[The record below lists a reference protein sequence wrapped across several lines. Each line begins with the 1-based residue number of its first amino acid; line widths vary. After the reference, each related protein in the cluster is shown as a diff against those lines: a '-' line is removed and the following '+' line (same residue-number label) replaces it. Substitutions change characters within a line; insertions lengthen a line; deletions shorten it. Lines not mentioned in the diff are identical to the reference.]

1 MIDLTNNQQILT
13 EYYSDYY
20 FAKDFLPKEYYSE
33 LEFRSILLNALYL
46 NNLQSCNSKKELEYY
61 IKPKENIFA
70 LADKFIRYGTKTAT
84 RFIIIDVDNNSQTL
98 EKFSEY
104 VKCKL
109 DPLNPSWISKTDN
122 GFHIGFIL
130 DKPIYL
136 NNDIQTKK
144 AKEIKTTLTE
154 ILNADPNGSH
164 RLIGWWRNPLQH
176 QSVLNLELHNLDNM
190 YEKLKIEDTKKIN
203 PHNETNTKQ
212 QISNWE
218 KIDKKGFIKGN
229 RNNFLFKK
237 IVGMLYN
244 GLITNNEILTTLT
257 NINNGELDDNE
268 ILKITNSIKRYNITP
283 TQKKSSNKPNKRG
296 IYSQDLWDNSIHNY
310 TQDNNIQF
318 ERQRFGQMITTIST
332 IEKTLNKLLN
342 GYISLYRNHK
352 LSSDKIPTN
361 KEIAQSSDLSI
372 RTVQRYRNEKKIE
385 EALKAKALKEYLIAL
400 SQKSVMATVTLINII
415 LEDITFS
422 YTMNDKKFKFKR
434 VSANK
439 LDFFPIQDTSER
451 LIA

>member
-1 MIDLTNNQQILT
+1 
-13 EYYSDYY
+13 
-20 FAKDFLPKEYYSE
+20 
-33 LEFRSILLNALYL
+33 
-46 NNLQSCNSKKELEYY
+46 
-61 IKPKENIFA
+61 
-70 LADKFIRYGTKTAT
+70 
-84 RFIIIDVDNNSQTL
+84 
-98 EKFSEY
+98 
-104 VKCKL
+104 
-109 DPLNPSWISKTDN
+109 
-122 GFHIGFIL
+122 
-130 DKPIYL
+130 
-136 NNDIQTKK
+136 
-144 AKEIKTTLTE
+144 
-154 ILNADPNGSH
+154 
-164 RLIGWWRNPLQH
+164 
-176 QSVLNLELHNLDNM
+176 
-190 YEKLKIEDTKKIN
+190 
-203 PHNETNTKQ
+203 
-212 QISNWE
+212 
-218 KIDKKGFIKGN
+218 
-229 RNNFLFKK
+229 
-237 IVGMLYN
+237 LYN

-318 ERQRFGQMITTIST
+318 ERQRFGQMVTTIST

>member
-1 MIDLTNNQQILT
+1 LLNLTNNQQDHYL
-13 EYYSDYY
+13 
-20 FAKDFLPKEYYSE
+20 FKDFIPEEYHSE
-33 LEFRSILLNALYL
+33 IDFRSILLNALYL
-46 NNLQSCNSKKELEYY
+46 NNLQSCNSKEELKYY
-61 IKPKENIFA
+61 IKPKENIFS

-84 RFIIIDVDNNSQTL
+84 RFIIIDIDNNSQTL

-109 DPLNPSWISKTDN
+109 DPLNPNWISKTDN

-176 QSVLNLELHNLDNM
+176 QSILNLELHNLDNM
-190 YEKLKIEDTKKIN
+190 YKKLKIEDSKEIN
-203 PHNETNTKQ
+203 SHNETNTKH
-212 QISNWE
+212 QISDWK
-218 KIDKKGFIKGN
+218 KIDKKEFVKGN

-237 IVGMLYN
+237 VVGMLYN

-257 NINNGELDDNE
+257 NINDGELDDNE
-268 ILKITNSIKRYNITP
+268 ILKIANSIEKYNITP
-283 TQKKSSNKPNKRG
+283 TQNKSSNKPNKRG
-296 IYSQDLWDNSIHNY
+296 IYSQDLWDNNIHNY

-318 ERQRFGQMITTIST
+318 ERQRFGQIVTTIST

-342 GYISLYRNHK
+342 GYISLHRNH
-352 LSSDKIPTN
+352 KIPTN
-361 KEIAQSSDLSI
+361 KNIAQSSNLSI
-372 RTVQRYRNEKKIE
+372 RTVQRYRNEKKVE
-385 EALKAKALKEYLIAL
+385 KALKAMAFKMYLKNIIP
-400 SQKSVMATVTLINII
+400 KGVMPTVTPINII

-422 YTMNDKKFKFKR
+422 YTMNNKKFKFKR
-434 VSANK
+434 ISANK
-439 LDFFPIQDTSER
+439 LDFFPVQDTSEK